1 MVEYKLGDLK
11 CRVVDPKFAR
21 AFICKYHY
29 SKNCPT
35 SLLMAV
41 GEYVGETLVNC
52 IVFNHPAMN
61 GMSQMI
67 WKGGNDSNTIEL
79 ARMVSLE
86 PKPKNM
92 ETFCIK
98 RALKLLKEMYP
109 KYKICVSYAD
119 NAMGHHG
126 YCYQASNFKYYGY
139 EKSYFFQNIIANEI
153 YFQTIL
159 TNTSRP
165 YGLVKSNSDLCQGHL
180 KVFITKSY
188 RYIYLL
194 DKKVKLKFREML
206 YPRYN
211 KGVDYIDIE
220 DVISDGFYKNSIFRA
235 WLLSRFESEIDNSTY
250 YIATYI
256 LDKFDEE
263 DIIKSIDKQLENKT
277 MKEQYNR
284 TLWYS
289 NLIKKKDYIE
299 LLKQDSLNKKVGV
312 VCENL

>member
-61 GMSQMI
+61 GISQMI

-98 RALKLLKEMYP
+98 RALKLLKETYP

-126 YCYQASNFKYYGY
+126 YCYQASNFVYFGQSAPANLWWVNGERVHQRTIYSRYGTNSLSKLKEMLGDSIQKETNGPSKSRYYIILAQNKK
-139 EKSYFFQNIIANEI
+139 EKREIEKLIKVPSLPYPKGDNKRYSMGTKGEFAYKDKEVKNEI
-153 YFQTIL
+153 DSTKLFQE
-159 TNTSRP
+159 S
-165 YGLVKSNSDLCQGHL
+165 HL
-180 KVFITKSY
+180 
-188 RYIYLL
+188 
-194 DKKVKLKFREML
+194 
-206 YPRYN
+206 
-211 KGVDYIDIE
+211 
-220 DVISDGFYKNSIFRA
+220 
-235 WLLSRFESEIDNSTY
+235 
-250 YIATYI
+250 
-256 LDKFDEE
+256 FD
-263 DIIKSIDKQLENKT
+263 
-277 MKEQYNR
+277 
-284 TLWYS
+284 
-289 NLIKKKDYIE
+289 
-299 LLKQDSLNKKVGV
+299 
-312 VCENL
+312 

>member
-126 YCYQASNFKYYGY
+126 YCYQASNFVYFGQSASANMWWVDGERVHQRTIYSRYGTNSLSKLKEMLGDRIQKETNGPSKSRYYIILAQNKK
-139 EKSYFFQNIIANEI
+139 EKREIEKLIKVPSLPYPKGDNKRYNMGTKGEFAYKDKEVKNEI
-153 YFQTIL
+153 DDTKLYQS
-159 TNTSRP
+159 TN
-165 YGLVKSNSDLCQGHL
+165 LFN
-180 KVFITKSY
+180 
-188 RYIYLL
+188 
-194 DKKVKLKFREML
+194 
-206 YPRYN
+206 
-211 KGVDYIDIE
+211 
-220 DVISDGFYKNSIFRA
+220 
-235 WLLSRFESEIDNSTY
+235 
-250 YIATYI
+250 
-256 LDKFDEE
+256 
-263 DIIKSIDKQLENKT
+263 
-277 MKEQYNR
+277 
-284 TLWYS
+284 
-289 NLIKKKDYIE
+289 
-299 LLKQDSLNKKVGV
+299 
-312 VCENL
+312 